1 MNNQVKTISY
11 NYHES
16 MQEKMADKPFSG
28 AGKTTRPKASIVM
41 GTLIVLFPKCPICWA
56 VYLSMLGS
64 LALSQLPY
72 TSWLLPVLLATLAFH
87 LFMLFRKS
95 EQNGYLPFAL
105 SLAGAVLILSGRFFF
120 PLENWLMIAGM
131 GMIVSGSLLN
141 SFLNIRLPII
151 SFKKHTI

>member
-1 MNNQVKTISY
+1 MNNQAKTISY
-11 NYHES
+11 NY
-16 MQEKMADKPFSG
+16 QENMHAKMAGQPPSETGKRTRSMPSILMG
-28 AGKTTRPKASIVM
+28 A
-41 GTLIVLFPKCPICWA
+41 LIVLFPKCPICWA

-72 TSWLLPVLLATLAFH
+72 TSWLLPVLLSTLAFN

-105 SLAGAVLILSGRFFF
+105 NLAGAVLILSGEFFF
-120 PLENWLMIAGM
+120 PTEKWLMIAGM

-141 SFLNIRLPII
+141 SFLNSKNNIYII
-151 SFKKHTI
+151 